1 MLSVPNNAVK
11 SKWKFSILYLLF
23 LSFSSDRLC
32 FFFLRFISIKNPFSP
47 IVFSTFSPSLPTFFP
62 FFSFFPSFYFS
73 SHSSPPSISRAF
85 KQEERERLHGAVNL
99 TPLNEGRS
107 VVVQVPERV
116 CTLASNSWTRTSVAV
131 AGVGRKR
138 FGSDYVRRRGGDRGV
153 RSSRVLIET
162 GVVSDRPPRRV
173 ELPAVCNR
181 SLRARS

>member
-1 MLSVPNNAVK
+1 M
-11 SKWKFSILYLLF
+11 F
-23 LSFSSDRLC
+23 LSFFSDRLC
-32 FFFLRFISIKNPFSP
+32 LFFLRFISIKNPFSP
-47 IVFSTFSPSLPTFFP
+47 IFFSTFSPSPPTFFP
-62 FFSFFPSFYFS
+62 LFFHFSLHFIFPLTLL
-73 SHSSPPSISRAF
+73 PPSISRAF